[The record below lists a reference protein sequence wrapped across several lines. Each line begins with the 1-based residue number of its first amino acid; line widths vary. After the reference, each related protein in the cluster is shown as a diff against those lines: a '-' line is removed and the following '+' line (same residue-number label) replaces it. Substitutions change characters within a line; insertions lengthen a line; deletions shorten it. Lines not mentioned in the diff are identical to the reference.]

1 MRFDSSLVTKNFNM
15 KEKLTVK
22 EALHNLKKIFEGVD
36 DCCEA
41 SMDKPCVLEHLQIIE
56 KYLKQVDE
64 KESNIW
70 CEGATNGFL
79 LLCIV
84 RPLF

>member
-1 MRFDSSLVTKNFNM
+1 MRFDSSLVTKDFNM

-64 KESNIW
+64 KENPVDLNDPI
-70 CEGATNGFL
+70 GGL
-79 LLCIV
+79 LLN
-84 RPLF
+84 L

>member
-1 MRFDSSLVTKNFNM
+1 MRFDSSLVTKDFNM

-22 EALHNLKKIFEGVD
+22 ETLNTLKEIFD
-36 DCCEA
+36 DIEYCCEA

-64 KESNIW
+64 KENPVDLNDPI
-70 CEGATNGFL
+70 GGYY
-79 LLCIV
+79 
-84 RPLF
+84 

>member
-1 MRFDSSLVTKNFNM
+1 MRFDSSLVTKDFNM

-41 SMDKPCVLEHLQIIE
+41 SSIIKKVL
-56 KYLKQVDE
+56 
-64 KESNIW
+64 
-70 CEGATNGFL
+70 C
-79 LLCIV
+79 
-84 RPLF
+84 